1 MKLLKL
7 SLVAALAAGALA
19 TTASAVPLEEAIK
32 DVDVSGFMRL
42 RYTADDEDKVAGKDT
57 SAKWN
62 IKAVIDFKAKIDDN
76 FFAVAGV
83 RYGNDQGANE
93 YGHGGYG
100 ESWGSNDGLAGL
112 PNNKADDQ
120 FDMYR
125 AYIGYTV
132 GNTTVQLGRQ
142 NVFSFFTDDMYG
154 DGVFVLNSDIQ
165 GLTLGALFMDALEND
180 EDITVNGLDA
190 GEILGNPALAG
201 KDLFSTAFGKRVID
215 NDLYGVGAIG
225 SYDPVSFQL
234 WYAYLN
240 DVVGLLAVDLG
251 ANFDVNDDLSV
262 GLQGQYGHSF
272 FDNDLTDTDLID
284 DGDFYAIE
292 ASANIYFF
300 DLAAG
305 YVNYSTDE
313 GKVSL
318 NSFEDVGSFI
328 RAGEELVAG
337 GIFGTSYQ
345 GYIGENDYWFV
356 KAGVTI
362 PDTGF
367 RIGADYL
374 DGEFMDDVEASE
386 VVARIDYKYNEK
398 LNFQTW
404 YSYIDWEDGADDN
417 RFRFE
422 AKYSF

>member
-42 RYTADDEDKVAGKDT
+42 RYTADDEDTDT
-57 SAKWN
+57 SANWN
-62 IKAVIDFKAKIDDN
+62 IKSVIDFKAKVDDN

-83 RYGNDQGANE
+83 RYGNDGGAKE
-93 YGHGGYG
+93 YGHGGQEDY
-100 ESWGSNDGLAGL
+100 EVNSGL
-112 PNNKADDQ
+112 PNNRADDQ

-165 GLTLGALFMDALEND
+165 GLTLGALFMDALERD
-180 EDITVNGLDA
+180 GDISTYISTLGIKDA
-190 GEILGNPALAG
+190 NG
-201 KDLFSTAFGKRVID
+201 KDVAD
-215 NDLYGVGAIG
+215 HNLYGVGAIG
-225 SYDPVSFQL
+225 SYDPVSFQI
-234 WYAYLN
+234 WYAALE
-240 DVVGLLAVDLG
+240 DVVGLFAVELG
-251 ANFDVNDDLSV
+251 ANFDVNDDVTV
-262 GLQGQYGHSF
+262 GLKGQYGFANFDSAFLPNAVDDSDF
-272 FDNDLTDTDLID
+272 F
-284 DGDFYAIE
+284 GFE

-300 DLAAG
+300 DMSAG
-305 YVNYSTDE
+305 YVNYSADDD
-313 GKVSL
+313 KSL
-318 NSFEDVGSFI
+318 SLSSFEDSGSFI
-328 RAGEELVAG
+328 KAGEELVDYALYSG
-337 GIFGTSYQ
+337 K
-345 GYIGENDYWFV
+345 NDYWFV
-356 KAGVTI
+356 TAGVTI
-362 PDTGF
+362 PDTGL
-367 RIGADYL
+367 RIGADYV
-374 DGEFMDDVEASE
+374 DGSFGEDGNYDASE

-398 LNFQTW
+398 LKFKTW
-404 YSYIDWEDGADDN
+404 YSYIDQDSGDDDN

>member
-42 RYTADDEDKVAGKDT
+42 RYTADEYVNDDEQKD
-57 SAKWN
+57 SDAKWN
-62 IKAVIDFKAKIDDN
+62 IKSVIDFKAKIDDN

-83 RYGNDQGANE
+83 RYGNDGGATE
-93 YGHGGYG
+93 YGYNSG
-100 ESWGSNDGLAGL
+100 DGNFGRGVYK
-112 PNNKADDQ
+112 NTADDQ

-142 NVFSFFTDDMYG
+142 NVFSFFTADMYG
-154 DGVFVLNSDIQ
+154 DGLFALNSDIQ
-165 GLTLGALFMDALEND
+165 GLTLGALWMDALEQD
-180 EDITVNGLDA
+180 SDISSNIVDIKNAT
-190 GEILGNPALAG
+190 
-201 KDLFSTAFGKRVID
+201 GKRVTD
-215 NDLYGVGAIG
+215 HDLYGVGAIG

-240 DVVGLLAVDLG
+240 DVVGLFAVELG
-251 ANFDVNDDLSV
+251 ANFDVNDDVTV
-262 GLQGQYGHSF
+262 GLKGQYGF
-272 FDNDLTDTDLID
+272 ANFDNDFADTIGVD
-284 DGDFYAIE
+284 DSDFFGFE
-292 ASANIYFF
+292 ASAKVQFF
-300 DLAAG
+300 DISAG
-305 YVNYSTDE
+305 YVNYSADDDE
-313 GKVSL
+313 SASL
-318 NSFEDVGSFI
+318 SSFEDSGSFI
-328 RAGEELVAG
+328 KAGEELVDYALYSG
-337 GIFGTSYQ
+337 K
-345 GYIGENDYWFV
+345 NDYWFV
-356 KAGVTI
+356 TAGVTI
-362 PDTGF
+362 PDTGV
-367 RIGADYL
+367 RIGADYV
-374 DGEFMDDVEASE
+374 DGSFGKDGNYDASE

-404 YSYIDWEDGADDN
+404 YSYIDQDSGDDDN

>member
-42 RYTADDEDKVAGKDT
+42 RYTADDEKND
-57 SAKWN
+57 SNAKWN
-62 IKAVIDFKAKIDDN
+62 IKSVIDFKAKVDDN

-83 RYGNDQGANE
+83 RYGNDGGATEFGYNS
-93 YGHGGYG
+93 GNGNFGGGVYD
-100 ESWGSNDGLAGL
+100 NT
-112 PNNKADDQ
+112 ADDQ

-154 DGVFVLNSDIQ
+154 DGLFALNSDIQ
-165 GLTLGALFMDALEND
+165 GLTLGALWMDALEQD
-180 EDITVNGLDA
+180 GDISSNIDN
-190 GEILGNPALAG
+190 IQAL
-201 KDLFSTAFGKRVID
+201 TGKRVTD
-215 NDLYGVGAIG
+215 HDLYGVGAIG

-240 DVVGLLAVDLG
+240 DVVGLFAVELG
-251 ANFDVNDDLSV
+251 ANFDVNDDVTV
-262 GLQGQYGHSF
+262 GLKGQYGF
-272 FDNDLTDTDLID
+272 ANFDNDFADTIGVD
-284 DGDFYAIE
+284 DSDFFGFE

-300 DLAAG
+300 DMSAG
-305 YVNYSTDE
+305 YVNYSADDDE
-313 GKVSL
+313 SSSL
-318 NSFEDVGSFI
+318 SSFEDSGSFI
-328 RAGEELVAG
+328 KAGEERVNYALYSG
-337 GIFGTSYQ
+337 K
-345 GYIGENDYWFV
+345 NDYWFV
-356 KAGVTI
+356 TAGVTI
-362 PDTGF
+362 PDTGL
-367 RIGADYL
+367 RIGADYV
-374 DGEFMDDVEASE
+374 DGSFGKDGNYDASE

-398 LNFQTW
+398 LNFKTW
-404 YSYIDWEDGADDN
+404 YSYIDQDSGDDDN

>member
-42 RYTADDEDKVAGKDT
+42 RYTADDEENN
-57 SAKWN
+57 SNAKWN
-62 IKAVIDFKAKIDDN
+62 IKSVIDFKAKVDDN

-83 RYGNDQGANE
+83 RYGNDGGATE
-93 YGHGGYG
+93 YGYNNGKGGNFGVDNYD
-100 ESWGSNDGLAGL
+100 NT
-112 PNNKADDQ
+112 ADDQ

-154 DGVFVLNSDIQ
+154 DGLFALNSDIQ
-165 GLTLGALFMDALEND
+165 GLTLGALWMDALEQD
-180 EDITVNGLDA
+180 GDISSNIDVIKNAT
-190 GEILGNPALAG
+190 
-201 KDLFSTAFGKRVID
+201 GKRVTD
-215 NDLYGVGAIG
+215 HDLYGVGAIG

-240 DVVGLLAVDLG
+240 DVVGLFAVELG
-251 ANFDVNDDLSV
+251 ANFDVTV
-262 GLQGQYGHSF
+262 GLKGQYGF
-272 FDNDLTDTDLID
+272 ANFDNDFADTIGVD
-284 DGDFYAIE
+284 DSDFFGFE

-300 DLAAG
+300 DMSAG
-305 YVNYSTDE
+305 YVNYSADDDE
-313 GKVSL
+313 SVSL
-318 NSFEDVGSFI
+318 SSFEDSGSFI
-328 RAGEELVAG
+328 KAGEELVDYALYEG
-337 GIFGTSYQ
+337 K
-345 GYIGENDYWFV
+345 NDYWFV
-356 KAGVTI
+356 TAGVTI
-362 PDTGF
+362 PDTGV
-367 RIGADYL
+367 RIGADYV
-374 DGEFMDDVEASE
+374 DGSFGEDGDYDASE

-398 LNFQTW
+398 LNFKTW
-404 YSYIDWEDGADDN
+404 YSYIDQDSGDDDN

>member
-42 RYTADDEDKVAGKDT
+42 RYTADDEEND
-57 SAKWN
+57 SNAKWN
-62 IKAVIDFKAKIDDN
+62 IKSVIDFKAKVDDN

-83 RYGNDQGANE
+83 RYGNDGGATEFGYNS
-93 YGHGGYG
+93 GNGNFGGGVYD
-100 ESWGSNDGLAGL
+100 NT
-112 PNNKADDQ
+112 ADDQ

-154 DGVFVLNSDIQ
+154 DGLFALNSDIQ
-165 GLTLGALFMDALEND
+165 GLTLGALWMDALEQD
-180 EDITVNGLDA
+180 GDISSNIDV
-190 GEILGNPALAG
+190 IQAL
-201 KDLFSTAFGKRVID
+201 TGKRVTD
-215 NDLYGVGAIG
+215 HDLYGVGAIG

-240 DVVGLLAVDLG
+240 DVVGLFAVELG
-251 ANFDVNDDLSV
+251 ANFDVNDDVTV
-262 GLQGQYGHSF
+262 GLKGQYGF
-272 FDNDLTDTDLID
+272 ANFDNDFADTIGVD
-284 DGDFYAIE
+284 DSDFFGFE

-300 DLAAG
+300 DMSAG
-305 YVNYSTDE
+305 YVNYSADDDE
-313 GKVSL
+313 SL
-318 NSFEDVGSFI
+318 SLSSFEDSGSFI
-328 RAGEELVAG
+328 KAGEELVDYALYSG
-337 GIFGTSYQ
+337 K
-345 GYIGENDYWFV
+345 NDYWFV
-356 KAGVTI
+356 TAGVTI
-362 PDTGF
+362 PDTGL
-367 RIGADYL
+367 RIGADYV
-374 DGEFMDDVEASE
+374 DGSFGKDGNYDASE

-398 LNFQTW
+398 LNFKTW
-404 YSYIDWEDGADDN
+404 YSYIDQDSGDDDN

>member
-19 TTASAVPLEEAIK
+19 ATASAVPLEEAIK

-42 RYTADDEDKVAGKDT
+42 RYTADDEEND
-57 SAKWN
+57 SNAKWN
-62 IKAVIDFKAKIDDN
+62 IKSVIDFKAKVDDN

-83 RYGNDQGANE
+83 RYGNDGGATEFGYNS
-93 YGHGGYG
+93 GNGNFGGGVYD
-100 ESWGSNDGLAGL
+100 NT
-112 PNNKADDQ
+112 ADDQ

-154 DGVFVLNSDIQ
+154 DGLFALNSDIQ
-165 GLTLGALFMDALEND
+165 GLTLGALWMDALEQD
-180 EDITVNGLDA
+180 GDISSNIDA
-190 GEILGNPALAG
+190 IQAL
-201 KDLFSTAFGKRVID
+201 TGKRVTD
-215 NDLYGVGAIG
+215 HDLYGVGAIG

-240 DVVGLLAVDLG
+240 DVVGLFAVELG
-251 ANFDVNDDLSV
+251 ANFDVNDDVTV
-262 GLQGQYGHSF
+262 GLKGQYGF
-272 FDNDLTDTDLID
+272 ANFDNDFADTIGVD
-284 DGDFYAIE
+284 DSDFFGFE

-300 DLAAG
+300 DMSAG
-305 YVNYSTDE
+305 YVNYSADDDE
-313 GKVSL
+313 SL
-318 NSFEDVGSFI
+318 SLSSFEDSGSFI
-328 RAGEELVAG
+328 KAGEELVDYALYSG
-337 GIFGTSYQ
+337 K
-345 GYIGENDYWFV
+345 NDYWFV
-356 KAGVTI
+356 TAGVTI
-362 PDTGF
+362 PDTGL
-367 RIGADYL
+367 RIGADYV
-374 DGEFMDDVEASE
+374 DGSFGKDGNYDASE

-398 LNFQTW
+398 LNFKTW
-404 YSYIDWEDGADDN
+404 YSYIDQDSGDDDN

>member
-42 RYTADDEDKVAGKDT
+42 RYTADDEEND
-57 SAKWN
+57 SNAKWN
-62 IKAVIDFKAKIDDN
+62 IKSVIDFKAKVDDN

-83 RYGNDQGANE
+83 RYGNDGGATEFGYNS
-93 YGHGGYG
+93 GNGNFGGGVYD
-100 ESWGSNDGLAGL
+100 NT
-112 PNNKADDQ
+112 ADDQ

-154 DGVFVLNSDIQ
+154 DGLFALNSDIQ
-165 GLTLGALFMDALEND
+165 GLTLGALWMDALEQD
-180 EDITVNGLDA
+180 GDISSNIDA
-190 GEILGNPALAG
+190 IQAL
-201 KDLFSTAFGKRVID
+201 TGKRVTD
-215 NDLYGVGAIG
+215 HDLYGVGAIG

-240 DVVGLLAVDLG
+240 DVVGLFAVELG
-251 ANFDVNDDLSV
+251 ANFDVNDDVTV
-262 GLQGQYGHSF
+262 GLKGQYGF
-272 FDNDLTDTDLID
+272 ANFDNDFADTIGVD
-284 DGDFYAIE
+284 DSDFFGFE

-300 DLAAG
+300 DMSAG
-305 YVNYSTDE
+305 YVNYSADDDE
-313 GKVSL
+313 SVSL
-318 NSFEDVGSFI
+318 SSFEDSGSFI
-328 RAGEELVAG
+328 KAGEELVDYALYEG
-337 GIFGTSYQ
+337 K
-345 GYIGENDYWFV
+345 NDYWFV
-356 KAGVTI
+356 TAGVTI
-362 PDTGF
+362 PDTGV
-367 RIGADYL
+367 RIGADYV
-374 DGEFMDDVEASE
+374 DGSFGEDGNYDASE

-398 LNFQTW
+398 LKFKTW
-404 YSYIDWEDGADDN
+404 YSYIDQDSGDDDN

>member
-32 DVDVSGFMRL
+32 DVDVSGFLRL
-42 RYTADDEDKVAGKDT
+42 RYTADEQEND
-57 SAKWN
+57 SNAKWN
-62 IKAVIDFKAKIDDN
+62 IKSVIDFKAKVDDN

-83 RYGNDQGANE
+83 RYGNDGGATEFGYNS
-93 YGHGGYG
+93 GNGNFGGGVYD
-100 ESWGSNDGLAGL
+100 NT
-112 PNNKADDQ
+112 ADDQ

-154 DGVFVLNSDIQ
+154 DGLFVLNSDIQ
-165 GLTLGALFMDALEND
+165 GLTLGALWMDALEQD
-180 EDITVNGLDA
+180 GDISSNIDA
-190 GEILGNPALAG
+190 IQAL
-201 KDLFSTAFGKRVID
+201 TGKRVTD
-215 NDLYGVGAIG
+215 HDLYGVGAIG

-240 DVVGLLAVDLG
+240 DVVGLFAVELG
-251 ANFDVNDDLSV
+251 ANFDVNDDVTV
-262 GLQGQYGHSF
+262 GLKGQYGF
-272 FDNDLTDTDLID
+272 ANFDNDFADTIGVD
-284 DGDFYAIE
+284 DSDFFGFE

-300 DLAAG
+300 DMSAG
-305 YVNYSTDE
+305 YVNYSADDDE
-313 GKVSL
+313 SL
-318 NSFEDVGSFI
+318 SLSSFEDSGSFI
-328 RAGEELVAG
+328 KAGEELVDYALYSG
-337 GIFGTSYQ
+337 K
-345 GYIGENDYWFV
+345 NDYWFV
-356 KAGVTI
+356 TAGVTI
-362 PDTGF
+362 PDTGL
-367 RIGADYL
+367 RIGADYV
-374 DGEFMDDVEASE
+374 DGSFGKDGNYDASE

-398 LNFQTW
+398 LNFKTW
-404 YSYIDWEDGADDN
+404 YSYIDQDSGDDDN

>member
-42 RYTADDEDKVAGKDT
+42 RYTADDEDTDT
-57 SAKWN
+57 SANWN
-62 IKAVIDFKAKIDDN
+62 IKSVIDFKAKVDDN

-83 RYGNDQGANE
+83 RYGNDGGATEFGYNS
-93 YGHGGYG
+93 GNGNFGGGVY
-100 ESWGSNDGLAGL
+100 
-112 PNNKADDQ
+112 NNTADDQ

-154 DGVFVLNSDIQ
+154 DGLFVLNSDIQ
-165 GLTLGALFMDALEND
+165 GLTLGALWMDALEQD
-180 EDITVNGLDA
+180 GDIGSNINIIKEAT
-190 GEILGNPALAG
+190 
-201 KDLFSTAFGKRVID
+201 GKRVTD
-215 NDLYGVGAIG
+215 HDLYGVGAIG

-240 DVVGLLAVDLG
+240 DVVGLFAVELG
-251 ANFDVNDDLSV
+251 ANFDVNDDVTV
-262 GLQGQYGHSF
+262 GLKGQYGF
-272 FDNDLTDTDLID
+272 ANFDNDFADTIGVD
-284 DGDFYAIE
+284 DSNFFGFE
-292 ASANIYFF
+292 ASANIDFF
-300 DLAAG
+300 DMSAG
-305 YVNYSTDE
+305 YVNYSASDDE
-313 GKVSL
+313 SVSL
-318 NSFEDVGSFI
+318 SSFEDSGSFI
-328 RAGEELVAG
+328 KAGEELVDYTLYKG
-337 GIFGTSYQ
+337 K
-345 GYIGENDYWFV
+345 NDYWFV
-356 KAGVTI
+356 TAGVTI
-362 PDTGF
+362 PDTGV
-367 RIGADYL
+367 RIGADYV
-374 DGEFMDDVEASE
+374 DGSFGEDGDYDASE

-398 LNFQTW
+398 LKFKTW
-404 YSYIDWEDGADDN
+404 YSYIDQDSGDDDN

>member
-42 RYTADDEDKVAGKDT
+42 RYTADEYVNDDEQKNSD
-57 SAKWN
+57 AKWN
-62 IKAVIDFKAKIDDN
+62 IKSVIDFKAKIDDN

-83 RYGNDQGANE
+83 RYGNDGGATEFGYNS
-93 YGHGGYG
+93 GNGNFDGGAY
-100 ESWGSNDGLAGL
+100 
-112 PNNKADDQ
+112 NNTADDQ

-165 GLTLGALFMDALEND
+165 GLTLGALWMDALEQD
-180 EDITVNGLDA
+180 GDIGSNINIIKEAT
-190 GEILGNPALAG
+190 
-201 KDLFSTAFGKRVID
+201 GKRVTD
-215 NDLYGVGAIG
+215 HDLYGVGAIG

-240 DVVGLLAVDLG
+240 DVVGLFAVELG
-251 ANFDVNDDLSV
+251 ANFDVNDDVTV
-262 GLQGQYGHSF
+262 GLKGQYGF
-272 FDNDLTDTDLID
+272 ANFDNDFADTIRVD
-284 DGDFYAIE
+284 DSNFFGFE
-292 ASANIYFF
+292 ASANIDFF
-300 DLAAG
+300 DMSAG
-305 YVNYSTDE
+305 YVNYSASDDE
-313 GKVSL
+313 SVSL
-318 NSFEDVGSFI
+318 SSFEDSGSFI
-328 RAGEELVAG
+328 KAGEELVDY
-337 GIFGTSYQ
+337 TLYESK
-345 GYIGENDYWFV
+345 NDYWFV
-356 KAGVTI
+356 TAGVTI
-362 PDTGF
+362 PDTGV
-367 RIGADYL
+367 RIGADYV
-374 DGEFMDDVEASE
+374 DGSFGEDGDYDASE

-398 LNFQTW
+398 LKFKTW
-404 YSYIDWEDGADDN
+404 YSYIDQDSGDDDN

>member
-42 RYTADDEDKVAGKDT
+42 RYTADDEKND
-57 SAKWN
+57 SNAKWN
-62 IKAVIDFKAKIDDN
+62 IKSVIDFKAKVDDN

-83 RYGNDQGANE
+83 RYGNDGGATEFGYNS
-93 YGHGGYG
+93 GNGNFGGGVYD
-100 ESWGSNDGLAGL
+100 NT
-112 PNNKADDQ
+112 ADDQ

-154 DGVFVLNSDIQ
+154 DGLFALNSDIQ
-165 GLTLGALFMDALEND
+165 GLTLGALWMDALEQD
-180 EDITVNGLDA
+180 GDISSNIDVIQAPT
-190 GEILGNPALAG
+190 
-201 KDLFSTAFGKRVID
+201 GKRVTD
-215 NDLYGVGAIG
+215 HDLYGVGAIG

-240 DVVGLLAVDLG
+240 DVVGLFAVELG
-251 ANFDVNDDLSV
+251 ANFDVNDDVTV
-262 GLQGQYGHSF
+262 GLKGQYGF
-272 FDNDLTDTDLID
+272 ANFDNDFDNDFADTIGVD
-284 DGDFYAIE
+284 DSDFFGFE

-300 DLAAG
+300 DMSAG
-305 YVNYSTDE
+305 YVNYSADDDE
-313 GKVSL
+313 SL
-318 NSFEDVGSFI
+318 SLSSFEDSGSFI
-328 RAGEELVAG
+328 KAGEELVDYALYSG
-337 GIFGTSYQ
+337 K
-345 GYIGENDYWFV
+345 NDYWFV
-356 KAGVTI
+356 TAGVTI
-362 PDTGF
+362 PDTGL
-367 RIGADYL
+367 RIGADYV
-374 DGEFMDDVEASE
+374 DGSFGKDGNYDASE

-398 LNFQTW
+398 LNFKTW
-404 YSYIDWEDGADDN
+404 YSYIDQDSGDDDN

>member
-42 RYTADDEDKVAGKDT
+42 RYTADEYVNDDEQKD
-57 SAKWN
+57 SDAKWN
-62 IKAVIDFKAKIDDN
+62 IKSVIDFKAKIDDN

-83 RYGNDQGANE
+83 RYGNDGGATE
-93 YGHGGYG
+93 YGYNSGDGNFGHGVYK
-100 ESWGSNDGLAGL
+100 NT
-112 PNNKADDQ
+112 ADDQ

-165 GLTLGALFMDALEND
+165 GLTLGALWMDALEQD
-180 EDITVNGLDA
+180 GDIGSNINIIKEAT
-190 GEILGNPALAG
+190 
-201 KDLFSTAFGKRVID
+201 GKRVTD
-215 NDLYGVGAIG
+215 HDLYGVGAIG

-240 DVVGLLAVDLG
+240 DVVGLFAVELG
-251 ANFDVNDDLSV
+251 ANFDVNDDVTV
-262 GLQGQYGHSF
+262 GLKGQYGF
-272 FDNDLTDTDLID
+272 ANFDNDFADTIGVD
-284 DGDFYAIE
+284 DSNFFGFE
-292 ASANIYFF
+292 ASANIDFF
-300 DLAAG
+300 DMSAG
-305 YVNYSTDE
+305 YVNYSASDDE
-313 GKVSL
+313 SASL
-318 NSFEDVGSFI
+318 SSFEDSGSFI
-328 RAGEELVAG
+328 KAGEELVDYTLYEG
-337 GIFGTSYQ
+337 K
-345 GYIGENDYWFV
+345 NDYWFV
-356 KAGVTI
+356 TAGVTI
-362 PDTGF
+362 PDTGV
-367 RIGADYL
+367 RIGADYV
-374 DGEFMDDVEASE
+374 DGSFGEDGDYDASE

-398 LNFQTW
+398 LKFKTW
-404 YSYIDWEDGADDN
+404 YSYIDQDSGDDDN

>member
-42 RYTADDEDKVAGKDT
+42 RYTADDEGTDT
-57 SAKWN
+57 SANWN
-62 IKAVIDFKAKIDDN
+62 IKSVIDFKAKVDDN

-83 RYGNDQGANE
+83 RYGNDSGAKE
-93 YGHGGYG
+93 FGHGGYG
-100 ESWGSNDGLAGL
+100 KEWGSDLGLAGL
-112 PNNKADDQ
+112 PNNQADDQ

-180 EDITVNGLDA
+180 GDIIVNGLDA
-190 GEILGNPALAG
+190 GEILGNPALDG
-201 KDLFSTAFGKRVID
+201 KDLFSAAFGKRVID

-240 DVVGLLAVDLG
+240 DVVGLFAVDLG
-251 ANFDVNDDLSV
+251 VNFDVNDDLSV
-262 GLQGQYGHSF
+262 GLQGQYGRSF
-272 FDNDLTDTDLID
+272 FDSDLTDTGLID

-292 ASANIYFF
+292 ASANINFF

-313 GKVSL
+313 DKVSL

-328 RAGEELVAG
+328 SAGQELVAG

-374 DGEFMDDVEASE
+374 DGKFMDDVDASE
-386 VVARIDYKYNEK
+386 VVAKIDYKYNEK
-398 LNFQTW
+398 LNFKTW
-404 YSYIDWEDGADDN
+404 YSYIDWENGTDDN

>member
-42 RYTADDEDKVAGKDT
+42 RYTADDEENN
-57 SAKWN
+57 SNAKWN
-62 IKAVIDFKAKIDDN
+62 IKSVIDFKAKVDDN

-83 RYGNDQGANE
+83 RYGNDGGATEFGYNS
-93 YGHGGYG
+93 GNGNFGGGVYD
-100 ESWGSNDGLAGL
+100 NT
-112 PNNKADDQ
+112 ADDQ

-154 DGVFVLNSDIQ
+154 DGLFALNSDIQ
-165 GLTLGALFMDALEND
+165 GLTLGALWMDALEQD
-180 EDITVNGLDA
+180 GDISSNIDA
-190 GEILGNPALAG
+190 IIDAIKVA
-201 KDLFSTAFGKRVID
+201 TGKRVTD
-215 NDLYGVGAIG
+215 HDLYGVGAIG

-240 DVVGLLAVDLG
+240 DVVGLFAVELG
-251 ANFDVNDDLSV
+251 ANFDVNDDVTV
-262 GLQGQYGHSF
+262 GLKGQYGF
-272 FDNDLTDTDLID
+272 ANFDNDFADTIGVD
-284 DGDFYAIE
+284 DSNFFGFE
-292 ASANIYFF
+292 ASANIDFF
-300 DLAAG
+300 DMSAG
-305 YVNYSTDE
+305 YVNYSASDDE
-313 GKVSL
+313 SVSL
-318 NSFEDVGSFI
+318 SSFEDSGSFI
-328 RAGEELVAG
+328 KAGEELVDYALYEG
-337 GIFGTSYQ
+337 K
-345 GYIGENDYWFV
+345 NDYWFV
-356 KAGVTI
+356 TAGVTI
-362 PDTGF
+362 PDTGL
-367 RIGADYL
+367 RIGADYV
-374 DGEFMDDVEASE
+374 DGSFGEDGDYDASE

-398 LNFQTW
+398 LKFKTW
-404 YSYIDWEDGADDN
+404 YSYIDQDSGDDDN

>member
-42 RYTADDEDKVAGKDT
+42 RYTADDEKND
-57 SAKWN
+57 SNAKWN
-62 IKAVIDFKAKIDDN
+62 IKSVIDFKAKVDDN

-83 RYGNDQGANE
+83 RYGNDGGATEFGYNS
-93 YGHGGYG
+93 GNGNFGGGVYD
-100 ESWGSNDGLAGL
+100 NT
-112 PNNKADDQ
+112 ADDQ

-154 DGVFVLNSDIQ
+154 DGLFVLNSDIQ
-165 GLTLGALFMDALEND
+165 GLTLGALWMDALEQD
-180 EDITVNGLDA
+180 GDISSNIDA
-190 GEILGNPALAG
+190 IQAL
-201 KDLFSTAFGKRVID
+201 TGKRVTD
-215 NDLYGVGAIG
+215 HDLYGVGAIG

-240 DVVGLLAVDLG
+240 DVVGLFAVELG
-251 ANFDVNDDLSV
+251 ANFDVNDDVTV
-262 GLQGQYGHSF
+262 GLKGQYGF
-272 FDNDLTDTDLID
+272 ANFDNDFADTIGVD
-284 DGDFYAIE
+284 DSDFFGFE

-300 DLAAG
+300 DMSAG
-305 YVNYSTDE
+305 YVNYSADDDE
-313 GKVSL
+313 SL
-318 NSFEDVGSFI
+318 SLSSFEDSGSFI
-328 RAGEELVAG
+328 KAGEELVDYALYSG
-337 GIFGTSYQ
+337 K
-345 GYIGENDYWFV
+345 NDYWFV
-356 KAGVTI
+356 TAGVTI
-362 PDTGF
+362 PDTGV
-367 RIGADYL
+367 RIGADYV
-374 DGEFMDDVEASE
+374 DGSFGEDGNYDASE

-398 LNFQTW
+398 LNFKTW
-404 YSYIDWEDGADDN
+404 YSYIDQDSGDDDN

>member
-42 RYTADDEDKVAGKDT
+42 RYTADEADKSVNNEKKKVSD
-57 SAKWN
+57 AKWN
-62 IKAVIDFKAKIDDN
+62 IKSVIDFKAKVDDN

-83 RYGNDQGANE
+83 RYGNDGGATE
-93 YGHGGYG
+93 YGYNSGNGNFGGGVY
-100 ESWGSNDGLAGL
+100 
-112 PNNKADDQ
+112 NNTADDQ

-154 DGVFVLNSDIQ
+154 DGLFVLNSDIQ
-165 GLTLGALFMDALEND
+165 GLTLGALWMDALEQD
-180 EDITVNGLDA
+180 GDISSNGLDA
-190 GEILGNPALAG
+190 GELLEDPTLKGQDAIHVL
-201 KDLFSTAFGKRVID
+201 TGKRVTD
-215 NDLYGVGAIG
+215 HDLYGVGAIG

-240 DVVGLLAVDLG
+240 DVVGLFAVELG
-251 ANFDVNDDLSV
+251 ANFDVNDDVTV
-262 GLQGQYGHSF
+262 GLKGQYGF
-272 FDNDLTDTDLID
+272 ANFDNDFADTIGVD
-284 DGDFYAIE
+284 DSDFFGFE

-300 DLAAG
+300 DMSAG
-305 YVNYSTDE
+305 YVNYSASDDE
-313 GKVSL
+313 SVSL
-318 NSFEDVGSFI
+318 SSFEDSGSFI
-328 RAGEELVAG
+328 KAGEELVDYALYEG
-337 GIFGTSYQ
+337 K
-345 GYIGENDYWFV
+345 NDYWFV
-356 KAGVTI
+356 TAGVTI
-362 PDTGF
+362 PDTGL
-367 RIGADYL
+367 RIGADYV
-374 DGEFMDDVEASE
+374 DGSFGEDGDYDASE

-398 LNFQTW
+398 LKFKTW
-404 YSYIDWEDGADDN
+404 YSYIDQDSGDDDN

>member
-42 RYTADDEDKVAGKDT
+42 RYTADDEEND
-57 SAKWN
+57 SNAKWN
-62 IKAVIDFKAKIDDN
+62 IKSVIDFKAKVDDN

-83 RYGNDQGANE
+83 RYGNDGGATEFGYNS
-93 YGHGGYG
+93 GNGNFGGGVYD
-100 ESWGSNDGLAGL
+100 NT
-112 PNNKADDQ
+112 ADDQ

-154 DGVFVLNSDIQ
+154 DGLFALNSDIQ
-165 GLTLGALFMDALEND
+165 GLTLGALWMDALEQD
-180 EDITVNGLDA
+180 GDISSNIDA
-190 GEILGNPALAG
+190 IQAL
-201 KDLFSTAFGKRVID
+201 TGKRVTD
-215 NDLYGVGAIG
+215 HDLYGVGAIG

-240 DVVGLLAVDLG
+240 DVVGLFAVELG
-251 ANFDVNDDLSV
+251 ANFDVNDDVTV
-262 GLQGQYGHSF
+262 GLKGQYGF
-272 FDNDLTDTDLID
+272 ANFDNDFADTIGVD
-284 DGDFYAIE
+284 DSDFFGFE

-300 DLAAG
+300 DMSAG
-305 YVNYSTDE
+305 YVNYSADDDE
-313 GKVSL
+313 SVSL
-318 NSFEDVGSFI
+318 SSFEDSGSFI
-328 RAGEELVAG
+328 KAGEELVDYALYEG
-337 GIFGTSYQ
+337 K
-345 GYIGENDYWFV
+345 NDYWFV
-356 KAGVTI
+356 TAGVTI
-362 PDTGF
+362 PDTGV
-367 RIGADYL
+367 RIGADYV
-374 DGEFMDDVEASE
+374 DGSFGEDGDYDASE

-398 LNFQTW
+398 LNFKTW
-404 YSYIDWEDGADDN
+404 YSYIDQDSGDDDN

>member
-42 RYTADDEDKVAGKDT
+42 RYTADEYVNDDEQKNSD
-57 SAKWN
+57 AKWN
-62 IKAVIDFKAKIDDN
+62 IKSVIDFKAKIDDN

-83 RYGNDQGANE
+83 RYGNDGGATEFGYNS
-93 YGHGGYG
+93 GNGNFGGGAY
-100 ESWGSNDGLAGL
+100 
-112 PNNKADDQ
+112 NNTADDQ

-165 GLTLGALFMDALEND
+165 GLTLGALWMDALEQD
-180 EDITVNGLDA
+180 GDIGSNINIIKEAT
-190 GEILGNPALAG
+190 
-201 KDLFSTAFGKRVID
+201 GKRVTD
-215 NDLYGVGAIG
+215 HDLYGVGAIG

-240 DVVGLLAVDLG
+240 DVVGLFAVELG
-251 ANFDVNDDLSV
+251 ANFDVNDDVTV
-262 GLQGQYGHSF
+262 GLKGQYGF
-272 FDNDLTDTDLID
+272 ANFDNDFADTIGVD
-284 DGDFYAIE
+284 DSNFFGFE
-292 ASANIYFF
+292 ASANIDFF
-300 DLAAG
+300 DMSAG
-305 YVNYSTDE
+305 YVNYSASDDE
-313 GKVSL
+313 SVSL
-318 NSFEDVGSFI
+318 SSFEDSGSFI
-328 RAGEELVAG
+328 KAGEELVDYTLYEG
-337 GIFGTSYQ
+337 K
-345 GYIGENDYWFV
+345 NDYWFV
-356 KAGVTI
+356 TAGVTI
-362 PDTGF
+362 PDTGV
-367 RIGADYL
+367 RIGADYV
-374 DGEFMDDVEASE
+374 DGSFGEDGDYDASE

-398 LNFQTW
+398 LKFKTW
-404 YSYIDWEDGADDN
+404 YSYIDQDSGDDDN

>member
-42 RYTADDEDKVAGKDT
+42 RYTADDEEND
-57 SAKWN
+57 SNAKWN
-62 IKAVIDFKAKIDDN
+62 IKSVIDFKAKVDDN

-83 RYGNDQGANE
+83 RYGNDGGATEFGYNS
-93 YGHGGYG
+93 GNGNFGGGVYD
-100 ESWGSNDGLAGL
+100 NT
-112 PNNKADDQ
+112 ADDQ

-154 DGVFVLNSDIQ
+154 DGLFALNSDIQ
-165 GLTLGALFMDALEND
+165 GLTLGALWMDALEQD
-180 EDITVNGLDA
+180 GDISSNIDA
-190 GEILGNPALAG
+190 IQAL
-201 KDLFSTAFGKRVID
+201 TGKRVTD
-215 NDLYGVGAIG
+215 HDLYGVGAIG

-240 DVVGLLAVDLG
+240 DVVGLFAVELG
-251 ANFDVNDDLSV
+251 ANFDVNDDVTV
-262 GLQGQYGHSF
+262 GLKGQYGF
-272 FDNDLTDTDLID
+272 ANFDNDFADTIGVD
-284 DGDFYAIE
+284 DSDFFGFE

-300 DLAAG
+300 DMSAG
-305 YVNYSTDE
+305 YVNYSADDDE
-313 GKVSL
+313 SL
-318 NSFEDVGSFI
+318 SLSSFEDSGSFI
-328 RAGEELVAG
+328 KAGEELVDYALYSG
-337 GIFGTSYQ
+337 K
-345 GYIGENDYWFV
+345 NDYWFV
-356 KAGVTI
+356 TAGVTI
-362 PDTGF
+362 PDTGL
-367 RIGADYL
+367 RIGADYV
-374 DGEFMDDVEASE
+374 DGSFGKDGNYDASE

-398 LNFQTW
+398 LNFKTW
-404 YSYIDWEDGADDN
+404 YSYIDQDSGDDDN

>member
-42 RYTADDEDKVAGKDT
+42 RYTADDEEND
-57 SAKWN
+57 SNAKWN
-62 IKAVIDFKAKIDDN
+62 IKSVIDFKAKVDDN

-83 RYGNDQGANE
+83 RYGNDGGATEFGYNS
-93 YGHGGYG
+93 GNGNFGGGVYD
-100 ESWGSNDGLAGL
+100 NT
-112 PNNKADDQ
+112 ADDQ

-154 DGVFVLNSDIQ
+154 DGLFALNSDIQ
-165 GLTLGALFMDALEND
+165 GLTLGALWMDALEQD
-180 EDITVNGLDA
+180 GDISSNIDA
-190 GEILGNPALAG
+190 IQAL
-201 KDLFSTAFGKRVID
+201 TGKRVTD
-215 NDLYGVGAIG
+215 HDLYGVGAIG

-240 DVVGLLAVDLG
+240 DVVGLFAVELG
-251 ANFDVNDDLSV
+251 ANFDVNDDVTV
-262 GLQGQYGHSF
+262 GLKGQYGF
-272 FDNDLTDTDLID
+272 ANFDNDFADTIGVD
-284 DGDFYAIE
+284 DSDFFGFE

-300 DLAAG
+300 DMSAG
-305 YVNYSTDE
+305 YVNYSADDDE
-313 GKVSL
+313 SL
-318 NSFEDVGSFI
+318 SLSSFEDSGSFI
-328 RAGEELVAG
+328 KAGEELVDYALYSG
-337 GIFGTSYQ
+337 K
-345 GYIGENDYWFV
+345 NDYWFV
-356 KAGVTI
+356 TAGVTI
-362 PDTGF
+362 PDTGL
-367 RIGADYL
+367 RIGADYV
-374 DGEFMDDVEASE
+374 DGSFGEDGNYDASE

-398 LNFQTW
+398 LNFKTW
-404 YSYIDWEDGADDN
+404 YSYIDQDSGDDDN

>member
-42 RYTADDEDKVAGKDT
+42 RYTAVDNDIDSKAD
-57 SAKWN
+57 WN
-62 IKAVIDFKAKIDDN
+62 IYSLIDFKSKIDDN
-76 FFAVAGV
+76 FFAVAGI
-83 RYGNDQGANE
+83 RYGNESGAKE
-93 YGHGGYG
+93 FGHGGQEDYG
-100 ESWGSNDGLAGL
+100 VNSGL

-165 GLTLGALFMDALEND
+165 GLTLGALFMDALERD
-180 EDITVNGLDA
+180 SDISTLGIKDA
-190 GEILGNPALAG
+190 NG
-201 KDLFSTAFGKRVID
+201 KDVAD
-215 NDLYGVGAIG
+215 HNLYGVGAIG
-225 SYDPVSFQL
+225 SYDPVSFQI
-234 WYAYLN
+234 WYAALE
-240 DVVGLLAVDLG
+240 DVVGLFAVELG
-251 ANFDVNDDLSV
+251 ANFDVNDDVTV
-262 GLQGQYGHSF
+262 GLKGQYGF
-272 FDNDLTDTDLID
+272 ANFDSAFLPKAVDDSDL
-284 DGDFYAIE
+284 FAFE

-300 DLAAG
+300 DMSAG
-305 YVNYSTDE
+305 YVNYSADDD
-313 GKVSL
+313 KSISL
-318 NSFEDVGSFI
+318 SSFEDSGSFI
-328 RAGEELVAG
+328 KAGEQVVDYAE
-337 GIFGTSYQ
+337 YK
-345 GYIGENDYWFV
+345 GENDYWFV
-356 KAGVTI
+356 TAGVTI
-362 PDTGF
+362 PDTGL

-374 DGEFMDDVEASE
+374 DGSFGPNGDTDASE

-398 LNFQTW
+398 LNFKAW
-404 YSYIDWEDGADDN
+404 YSHADYDN
-417 RFRFE
+417 NDNNDQDKYRFE

>member
-32 DVDVSGFMRL
+32 DVDVSGFLRL
-42 RYTADDEDKVAGKDT
+42 RYTADDEEND
-57 SAKWN
+57 SNAKWN
-62 IKAVIDFKAKIDDN
+62 IKSVIDFKAKIDDN

-83 RYGNDQGANE
+83 RYGNDQGATE
-93 YGHGGYG
+93 YGYNSGNGNFGGGVY
-100 ESWGSNDGLAGL
+100 SNT
-112 PNNKADDQ
+112 ADDQ

-154 DGVFVLNSDIQ
+154 DGLFALNSDIQ
-165 GLTLGALFMDALEND
+165 GLTLGALWMDALEQD
-180 EDITVNGLDA
+180 DDISSNIDA
-190 GEILGNPALAG
+190 IQAL
-201 KDLFSTAFGKRVID
+201 TGKRVTD
-215 NDLYGVGAIG
+215 HDLYGVGAIG

-313 GKVSL
+313 GKISL

-374 DGEFMDDVEASE
+374 DGEFMDDVDASE

>member
-42 RYTADDEDKVAGKDT
+42 RYTADDEEND
-57 SAKWN
+57 SNAKWN
-62 IKAVIDFKAKIDDN
+62 IKSVIDFKAKVDDN

-83 RYGNDQGANE
+83 RYGNDGGATEFGYNS
-93 YGHGGYG
+93 GNGNFGGGVYD
-100 ESWGSNDGLAGL
+100 NT
-112 PNNKADDQ
+112 ADDQ

-154 DGVFVLNSDIQ
+154 DGLFALNSDIQ
-165 GLTLGALFMDALEND
+165 GLTLGALWMDALEQD
-180 EDITVNGLDA
+180 GDISSNIDA
-190 GEILGNPALAG
+190 IQAL
-201 KDLFSTAFGKRVID
+201 TGKRVTD
-215 NDLYGVGAIG
+215 HDLYGVGAIG

-240 DVVGLLAVDLG
+240 DVVGLFAVELG
-251 ANFDVNDDLSV
+251 ANFDVNDDVTV
-262 GLQGQYGHSF
+262 GLKGQYGF
-272 FDNDLTDTDLID
+272 ANFDNDFADTIGVD
-284 DGDFYAIE
+284 DSNFFGFE
-292 ASANIYFF
+292 ASANIDFF
-300 DLAAG
+300 DMSAG
-305 YVNYSTDE
+305 YVNYSASDDE
-313 GKVSL
+313 SVSL
-318 NSFEDVGSFI
+318 SSFEDSGSFI
-328 RAGEELVAG
+328 KAGEELVDYALYEG
-337 GIFGTSYQ
+337 K
-345 GYIGENDYWFV
+345 NDYWFV
-356 KAGVTI
+356 TAGVTI
-362 PDTGF
+362 PDTGL
-367 RIGADYL
+367 RIGADYV
-374 DGEFMDDVEASE
+374 DGSFGEDGDYDASE

-398 LNFQTW
+398 LKFKTW
-404 YSYIDWEDGADDN
+404 YSYIDQDSGDDDN

>member
-42 RYTADDEDKVAGKDT
+42 RYTADDEEND
-57 SAKWN
+57 SNAKWN
-62 IKAVIDFKAKIDDN
+62 IKSVIDFKAKVDDN

-83 RYGNDQGANE
+83 RYGNDGGATEFGYNS
-93 YGHGGYG
+93 GNGNFGGGVYD
-100 ESWGSNDGLAGL
+100 NT
-112 PNNKADDQ
+112 ADDQ

-154 DGVFVLNSDIQ
+154 DGLFVLNSDIQ
-165 GLTLGALFMDALEND
+165 GLTLGALWMDALEQD
-180 EDITVNGLDA
+180 GDISSNIDA
-190 GEILGNPALAG
+190 IQAL
-201 KDLFSTAFGKRVID
+201 TGKRVTD
-215 NDLYGVGAIG
+215 HDLYGVGAIG

-240 DVVGLLAVDLG
+240 DVVGLFAVELG
-251 ANFDVNDDLSV
+251 ANFDVNDDVTV
-262 GLQGQYGHSF
+262 GLKGQYGF
-272 FDNDLTDTDLID
+272 ANFDNDFADTIGVD
-284 DGDFYAIE
+284 DSDFFGFE

-300 DLAAG
+300 DMSAG
-305 YVNYSTDE
+305 YVNYSADDDE
-313 GKVSL
+313 SL
-318 NSFEDVGSFI
+318 SLSSFEDSGSFI
-328 RAGEELVAG
+328 KAGEELVDYALYSG
-337 GIFGTSYQ
+337 K
-345 GYIGENDYWFV
+345 NDYWFV
-356 KAGVTI
+356 TAGVTI
-362 PDTGF
+362 PDTGV
-367 RIGADYL
+367 RIGADYV
-374 DGEFMDDVEASE
+374 DGSFGEDGDYDASE

-398 LNFQTW
+398 LNFKTW
-404 YSYIDWEDGADDN
+404 YSYIDQDSGDDDN

>member
-42 RYTADDEDKVAGKDT
+42 RYTADDEEND
-57 SAKWN
+57 SNAKWN
-62 IKAVIDFKAKIDDN
+62 IKSVIDFKAKVDDN

-83 RYGNDQGANE
+83 RYGNDGGATEFGYNS
-93 YGHGGYG
+93 GNGNFGGGVYD
-100 ESWGSNDGLAGL
+100 NT
-112 PNNKADDQ
+112 ADDQ

-154 DGVFVLNSDIQ
+154 DGLFALNSDIQ
-165 GLTLGALFMDALEND
+165 GLTLGALWMDALEQD
-180 EDITVNGLDA
+180 GDISSNIDA
-190 GEILGNPALAG
+190 IQAL
-201 KDLFSTAFGKRVID
+201 TGKRVTD
-215 NDLYGVGAIG
+215 HDLYGVGAIG

-240 DVVGLLAVDLG
+240 DVVGLFAVELG
-251 ANFDVNDDLSV
+251 ANFDVNDDVTV
-262 GLQGQYGHSF
+262 GLKGQYGF
-272 FDNDLTDTDLID
+272 ANFDNDFADTIGVD
-284 DGDFYAIE
+284 DSDFFGFE

-300 DLAAG
+300 DMSAG
-305 YVNYSTDE
+305 YVNYSADDDE
-313 GKVSL
+313 SL
-318 NSFEDVGSFI
+318 SLSSFEDSGSFI
-328 RAGEELVAG
+328 KAGEELVVYALYSG
-337 GIFGTSYQ
+337 K
-345 GYIGENDYWFV
+345 NDYWFV
-356 KAGVTI
+356 TAGVTI
-362 PDTGF
+362 PDTGL
-367 RIGADYL
+367 RIGADYV
-374 DGEFMDDVEASE
+374 DGSFGKDGNYDASE

-398 LNFQTW
+398 LNFKTW
-404 YSYIDWEDGADDN
+404 YSYIDQDSGDDDN

>member
-42 RYTADDEDKVAGKDT
+42 RYTADDEEND
-57 SAKWN
+57 SNAKWN
-62 IKAVIDFKAKIDDN
+62 IKSVIDFKAKVDDN

-83 RYGNDQGANE
+83 RYGNDGGATEFGYNS
-93 YGHGGYG
+93 GNGNFGGGVYD
-100 ESWGSNDGLAGL
+100 NT
-112 PNNKADDQ
+112 ADDQ

-154 DGVFVLNSDIQ
+154 DGLFALNSDIQ
-165 GLTLGALFMDALEND
+165 GLTLGALWMDALEQD
-180 EDITVNGLDA
+180 GDISSNIDA
-190 GEILGNPALAG
+190 IQAL
-201 KDLFSTAFGKRVID
+201 TGKRVTD
-215 NDLYGVGAIG
+215 HDLYGVGAIG

-240 DVVGLLAVDLG
+240 DVVGLFAVELG
-251 ANFDVNDDLSV
+251 ANFDVNDDVTV
-262 GLQGQYGHSF
+262 GLKGQYGF
-272 FDNDLTDTDLID
+272 ANFDNDFADTIGVD
-284 DGDFYAIE
+284 DSDFFGFE

-300 DLAAG
+300 DMSAG
-305 YVNYSTDE
+305 YVNYSADDDE
-313 GKVSL
+313 SL
-318 NSFEDVGSFI
+318 SLSSFEDSGSFI
-328 RAGEELVAG
+328 KAGEELVDYALYSG
-337 GIFGTSYQ
+337 K
-345 GYIGENDYWFV
+345 NDYWFV
-356 KAGVTI
+356 TAGVTI
-362 PDTGF
+362 PDTGV
-367 RIGADYL
+367 RIGADYV
-374 DGEFMDDVEASE
+374 DGSFGEDGNYDASE

-398 LNFQTW
+398 LNFKTW
-404 YSYIDWEDGADDN
+404 YSYIDQDSGDDDN

>member
-42 RYTADDEDKVAGKDT
+42 RYTADDEEND
-57 SAKWN
+57 SNAKWN
-62 IKAVIDFKAKIDDN
+62 IKSVIDFKAKVDDN

-83 RYGNDQGANE
+83 RYGNDGGATEFGYNS
-93 YGHGGYG
+93 GNGNFGGGVYD
-100 ESWGSNDGLAGL
+100 NT
-112 PNNKADDQ
+112 ADDQ

-154 DGVFVLNSDIQ
+154 DGLFALNSDIQ
-165 GLTLGALFMDALEND
+165 GLTLGALWMDALEQD
-180 EDITVNGLDA
+180 GDISSNIDA
-190 GEILGNPALAG
+190 IQAL
-201 KDLFSTAFGKRVID
+201 TGKRVTD
-215 NDLYGVGAIG
+215 HDLYGVGAIG

-240 DVVGLLAVDLG
+240 DVVGLFAVELG
-251 ANFDVNDDLSV
+251 ANFDVNDDVTV
-262 GLQGQYGHSF
+262 GLKGQYGF
-272 FDNDLTDTDLID
+272 ANFDNDFADTIGVD
-284 DGDFYAIE
+284 DSDFFGFE

-300 DLAAG
+300 DMSAG
-305 YVNYSTDE
+305 YVNYSADDDE
-313 GKVSL
+313 SL
-318 NSFEDVGSFI
+318 SLSSFEDSGSFI
-328 RAGEELVAG
+328 KAGEELVDYALYEG
-337 GIFGTSYQ
+337 K
-345 GYIGENDYWFV
+345 NDYWFV
-356 KAGVTI
+356 TAGVTI
-362 PDTGF
+362 PDTGL
-367 RIGADYL
+367 RIGADYV
-374 DGEFMDDVEASE
+374 DGSFGKDGNYDASE

-398 LNFQTW
+398 LNFKTW
-404 YSYIDWEDGADDN
+404 YSYIDQDSGDDDN

>member
-42 RYTADDEDKVAGKDT
+42 RYTADDEEND
-57 SAKWN
+57 SNAKWN
-62 IKAVIDFKAKIDDN
+62 IKSVIDFKAKVDDN

-83 RYGNDQGANE
+83 RYGNDGGATEFGYNS
-93 YGHGGYG
+93 GNGNFGGGVY
-100 ESWGSNDGLAGL
+100 
-112 PNNKADDQ
+112 NNTADDQ

-154 DGVFVLNSDIQ
+154 DGLFVLNSDIQ
-165 GLTLGALFMDALEND
+165 GLTLGALWMDALEQD
-180 EDITVNGLDA
+180 GDIGSNINIIKEAT
-190 GEILGNPALAG
+190 
-201 KDLFSTAFGKRVID
+201 GKRVTD
-215 NDLYGVGAIG
+215 HDLYGVGAIG

-240 DVVGLLAVDLG
+240 DVVGLFAVELG
-251 ANFDVNDDLSV
+251 ANFDVNDDVTV
-262 GLQGQYGHSF
+262 GLKGQYGF
-272 FDNDLTDTDLID
+272 ANFDNDFADTIGVD
-284 DGDFYAIE
+284 DSNFFGFE
-292 ASANIYFF
+292 ASANIDFF
-300 DLAAG
+300 DMSAG
-305 YVNYSTDE
+305 YVNYSASDDE
-313 GKVSL
+313 SVSL
-318 NSFEDVGSFI
+318 SSFEDSGSFI
-328 RAGEELVAG
+328 KAGEELVDYTLYEG
-337 GIFGTSYQ
+337 K
-345 GYIGENDYWFV
+345 NDYWFV
-356 KAGVTI
+356 TAGVTI
-362 PDTGF
+362 PDTGV
-367 RIGADYL
+367 RIGADYV
-374 DGEFMDDVEASE
+374 DGSFGEDGDYDASE

-398 LNFQTW
+398 LKFKTW
-404 YSYIDWEDGADDN
+404 YSYIDQDSGDDDN

>member
-42 RYTADDEDKVAGKDT
+42 RYTADDEEND
-57 SAKWN
+57 SNAKWN
-62 IKAVIDFKAKIDDN
+62 IKSVIDFKAKVDDN

-83 RYGNDQGANE
+83 RYGNDGGATEFGYNS
-93 YGHGGYG
+93 GNGNFGGGVYD
-100 ESWGSNDGLAGL
+100 NT
-112 PNNKADDQ
+112 ADDQ

-154 DGVFVLNSDIQ
+154 DGVFALNSDIQ
-165 GLTLGALFMDALEND
+165 GLTLGALWMDALEQD
-180 EDITVNGLDA
+180 GDISSNIDA
-190 GEILGNPALAG
+190 IKNA
-201 KDLFSTAFGKRVID
+201 TGKRVTD
-215 NDLYGVGAIG
+215 HDLYGVGAIG

-240 DVVGLLAVDLG
+240 DVVGLFAVELG
-251 ANFDVNDDLSV
+251 ANFDVNDDVTV
-262 GLQGQYGHSF
+262 GLKGQYGF
-272 FDNDLTDTDLID
+272 ANFDNDFADTIGVD
-284 DGDFYAIE
+284 DSNFFGFE
-292 ASANIYFF
+292 ASANIDFF
-300 DLAAG
+300 DMSAG
-305 YVNYSTDE
+305 YVNYSASDDE
-313 GKVSL
+313 SVSL
-318 NSFEDVGSFI
+318 SSFEDSGSFI
-328 RAGEELVAG
+328 KAGEELVDYALYEG
-337 GIFGTSYQ
+337 K
-345 GYIGENDYWFV
+345 NDYWFV
-356 KAGVTI
+356 TAGVTI
-362 PDTGF
+362 PDTGL
-367 RIGADYL
+367 RIGADYV
-374 DGEFMDDVEASE
+374 DGSFGEDGDYDASE

-398 LNFQTW
+398 LKFKTW
-404 YSYIDWEDGADDN
+404 YSYIDQDSGDDDN

>member
-42 RYTADDEDKVAGKDT
+42 RYTADDEEND
-57 SAKWN
+57 SNAKWN
-62 IKAVIDFKAKIDDN
+62 IKSVIDFKAKVDDN

-83 RYGNDQGANE
+83 RYGNDGGATEFGYNS
-93 YGHGGYG
+93 GNGNFGGGVYD
-100 ESWGSNDGLAGL
+100 NT
-112 PNNKADDQ
+112 ADDQ

-154 DGVFVLNSDIQ
+154 DGLFVLNSDIQ
-165 GLTLGALFMDALEND
+165 GLTLGALWMDALEQD
-180 EDITVNGLDA
+180 GDISSNIDA
-190 GEILGNPALAG
+190 IQAL
-201 KDLFSTAFGKRVID
+201 TGKRVTD
-215 NDLYGVGAIG
+215 HDLYGVGAIG

-240 DVVGLLAVDLG
+240 DVVGLFAVELG
-251 ANFDVNDDLSV
+251 ANFDVNDDVTV
-262 GLQGQYGHSF
+262 GLKGQYGF
-272 FDNDLTDTDLID
+272 ANFDNDFADTIGVD
-284 DGDFYAIE
+284 DSDFFGFE

-300 DLAAG
+300 DMSAG
-305 YVNYSTDE
+305 YVNYSADDDE
-313 GKVSL
+313 SL
-318 NSFEDVGSFI
+318 SLSSFEDSGSFI
-328 RAGEELVAG
+328 KAGEELVDYALYSG
-337 GIFGTSYQ
+337 K
-345 GYIGENDYWFV
+345 NDYWFV
-356 KAGVTI
+356 TAGVTI
-362 PDTGF
+362 PDTGV
-367 RIGADYL
+367 RIGADYV
-374 DGEFMDDVEASE
+374 DGSFGEDGNYDASE

-398 LNFQTW
+398 LNFKTW
-404 YSYIDWEDGADDN
+404 YSYIDQDSGDDDN

>member
-42 RYTADDEDKVAGKDT
+42 RYTADDEENN
-57 SAKWN
+57 SNAKWN
-62 IKAVIDFKAKIDDN
+62 IKSVIDFKAKVDDN

-83 RYGNDQGANE
+83 RYGNDGGATEFGYNS
-93 YGHGGYG
+93 GNGNFGGGVYD
-100 ESWGSNDGLAGL
+100 NT
-112 PNNKADDQ
+112 ADDQ

-154 DGVFVLNSDIQ
+154 DGLFALNSDIQ
-165 GLTLGALFMDALEND
+165 GLTLGALWMDALEQD
-180 EDITVNGLDA
+180 GDISSNIDA
-190 GEILGNPALAG
+190 IKVA
-201 KDLFSTAFGKRVID
+201 TGKRVTD
-215 NDLYGVGAIG
+215 HDLYGVGAIG

-240 DVVGLLAVDLG
+240 DVVGLFAVELG
-251 ANFDVNDDLSV
+251 ANFDVNDDVTV
-262 GLQGQYGHSF
+262 GLKGQYGF
-272 FDNDLTDTDLID
+272 ANFDNDFADTIGVD
-284 DGDFYAIE
+284 DSNFFGFE
-292 ASANIYFF
+292 ASANIDFF
-300 DLAAG
+300 DMSAG
-305 YVNYSTDE
+305 YVNYSASDDE
-313 GKVSL
+313 SVSL
-318 NSFEDVGSFI
+318 SSFEDSGSFI
-328 RAGEELVAG
+328 KAGEELVDYALYEG
-337 GIFGTSYQ
+337 K
-345 GYIGENDYWFV
+345 NDYWFV
-356 KAGVTI
+356 TAGVTI
-362 PDTGF
+362 PDTGL
-367 RIGADYL
+367 RIGADYV
-374 DGEFMDDVEASE
+374 DGSFGEDGDYDASE

-398 LNFQTW
+398 LKFKTW
-404 YSYIDWEDGADDN
+404 YSYIDQDSGDDDN

>member
-42 RYTADDEDKVAGKDT
+42 RYTADDEEND
-57 SAKWN
+57 SNAKWN
-62 IKAVIDFKAKIDDN
+62 IKSVIDFKAKVDDN

-83 RYGNDQGANE
+83 RYGNDGGATEFGYNS
-93 YGHGGYG
+93 GNGNFGGGVY
-100 ESWGSNDGLAGL
+100 
-112 PNNKADDQ
+112 NNTADDQ

-154 DGVFVLNSDIQ
+154 DGLFALNSDIQ
-165 GLTLGALFMDALEND
+165 GLTLGALWMDALEQD
-180 EDITVNGLDA
+180 GDISSNIDA
-190 GEILGNPALAG
+190 IKNA
-201 KDLFSTAFGKRVID
+201 TGKRVTD
-215 NDLYGVGAIG
+215 HDLYGVGAIG

-240 DVVGLLAVDLG
+240 DVVGLFAVELG
-251 ANFDVNDDLSV
+251 ANFDVNDDVTV
-262 GLQGQYGHSF
+262 GLKGQYGF
-272 FDNDLTDTDLID
+272 ANFDNDFADTIGVD
-284 DGDFYAIE
+284 DSDFFGFE
-292 ASANIYFF
+292 ASAKVQFF
-300 DLAAG
+300 DIAAG
-305 YVNYSTDE
+305 YVNYSADDDE
-313 GKVSL
+313 SL
-318 NSFEDVGSFI
+318 SLSSFEDSGSFI
-328 RAGEELVAG
+328 KAGEELVDYALYSG
-337 GIFGTSYQ
+337 K
-345 GYIGENDYWFV
+345 NDYWFV

-362 PDTGF
+362 PDTGL

-374 DGEFMDDVEASE
+374 DGSFGEDGNYDASE

-398 LNFQTW
+398 LKFKTW
-404 YSYIDWEDGADDN
+404 YSYIDQDSGDDDN